1 VPVAREGGGWVEVT
15 MRSTEVTMEE
25 QGSGLF
31 GAVDPKL
38 TIYALA
44 NGMDLVREGGT
55 RRLEWYRDGRE
66 RRILVEAT
74 SDGTLRVSAQAWSE
88 DDASSTSTVPQGPP
102 HAPEA
107 LARNLSAVLNQALE
121 AANGI

>member
-1 VPVAREGGGWVEVT
+1 MAEHDPE
-15 MRSTEVTMEE
+15 
-25 QGSGLF
+25 LF

-44 NGMDLVREGGT
+44 NGMDLVKDEGV

-66 RRILVEAT
+66 RGVLIEAT
-74 SDGTLRVSAQAWSE
+74 GDGTLRVTAQAWSQ
-88 DDASSTSTVPQGPP
+88 DDESGSVTLPQGPP

-107 LARNLSAVLNQALE
+107 LARKLSAVLEQALD
-121 AANGI
+121 AANGL

>member
-1 VPVAREGGGWVEVT
+1 MAEHDP
-15 MRSTEVTMEE
+15 
-25 QGSGLF
+25 GLF

-44 NGMDLVREGGT
+44 NGMDLVKDEGM

-66 RRILVEAT
+66 RGIVVEAT
-74 SDGTLRVSAQAWSE
+74 AEGALRLTAQAWSQ
-88 DDASSTSTVPQGPP
+88 DDASARVAVPQGPP

-107 LARNLSAVLNQALE
+107 LAKNLSALLGQALE
-121 AANGI
+121 AANGL